1 MPFHNL
7 RVRFTKL
14 LNLNGVWRIWSGGL
28 PRRLLEPLE
37 RRHFAPVPV
46 SVQGGTTDVGRGGV
60 ERASV
65 HVCGAD
71 GDRRRGYMIR

>member
-1 MPFHNL
+1 MAHL
-7 RVRFTKL
+7 VGWVTQTVVGDK
-14 LNLNGVWRIWSGGL
+14 
-28 PRRLLEPLE
+28 LE

-46 SVQGGTTDVGRGGV
+46 SVQGGTADVGRGGAEGV

-71 GDRRRGYMIR
+71 GVVQTDGDRRRGYMIR